1 MRFTRIPFSVIN
13 VAVKRPLTNYEIL
26 QEFWKSRFGDL
37 FLFTISDVQI
47 NIEDF
52 ARHNNAEGIQSSS
65 FLSFILVLCAVRN
78 KLKTNITHAVNF
90 T

>member
-1 MRFTRIPFSVIN
+1 MRITRIQFSVIN

-52 ARHNNAEGIQSSS
+52 ARHNNAEGIS
-65 FLSFILVLCAVRN
+65 VLLLEPHSGPLCREKQAED
-78 KLKTNITHAVNF
+78 KQHML
-90 T
+90 